1 MLFSLLFS
9 YWLKMIFFFIWR
21 RFFIAHISILNVW
34 MLVSIGRCYLWGE
47 AMVFRRAGLSAI
59 FGLSCIVKA
68 DFCLSCTVQGIWP
81 WSVKV
86 KIMLV
91 VHHPFVVH
99 RAKFAGRKIH
109 KKSILR
115 GASPPPP
122 PPFLDP
128 LPILKL
134 TKQCNWLHDPI
145 LQLPWLGY
153 LRLMLTEVI

>member
-1 MLFSLLFS
+1 MLHTPSESKYQRERERERESFLVTDSR
-9 YWLKMIFFFIWR
+9 WFFFIWR
-21 RFFIAHISILNVW
+21 FFIAHNYLHTQCLNACVYW
-34 MLVSIGRCYLWGE
+34 PMLSLRG

-99 RAKFAGRKIH
+99 RAKFSREGKYT
-109 KKSILR
+109 KSQFYGGLR
-115 GASPPPP
+115 PPPP
-122 PPFLDP
+122 RPP
-128 LPILKL
+128 
-134 TKQCNWLHDPI
+134 T
-145 LQLPWLGY
+145 Y
-153 LRLMLTEVI
+153 TETNKTM